1 LGELIS
7 NVNNFFHLR
16 RLGFEFIEVRRKTQ
30 QSAIC
35 ENVYSRTSETLIAA
49 VTRTE
54 KKTGLEAESAF

>member
-1 LGELIS
+1 M
-7 NVNNFFHLR
+7 R
-16 RLGFEFIEVRRKTQ
+16 RLGFKFIKVRRKTQ

-54 KKTGLEAESAF
+54 KKASLEAESAF